1 MIYEIMILGLFLI
14 DIILFTKWYSE
25 NKRNQNIWKQLNK
38 EKDGYDIII
47 YILGL
52 IMIFF
57 ILEIQ
62 KLNKENKQLETLK
75 RIDVKTNPKITIYL
89 EKFPY
94 VIDGCGI
101 YDQDILS
108 ITKNIFGYK
117 LKTKKGYYN
126 VNRVLGKIKFHN
138 E

>member
-1 MIYEIMILGLFLI
+1 MIIF
-14 DIILFTKWYSE
+14 
-25 NKRNQNIWKQLNK
+25 
-38 EKDGYDIII
+38 DIII

-117 LKTKKGYYN
+117 LKTKIGYYN